1 MSLGYGRKFDH
12 GFFRSFK
19 VRLQVSNVF
28 NEKVQVLDGINASA
42 ANAYTGDVFNVLPE
56 RNYFVTLA
64 LEF

>member
-1 MSLGYGRKFDH
+1 MGYGRKLGH

-28 NEKVQVLDGINASA
+28 NQKVQVLDGIDASA
-42 ANAYTGDVFNVLPE
+42 ANAYTKDVFNVLPD
-56 RNYFVTLA
+56 RNYFVTVA

>member
-1 MSLGYGRKFDH
+1 MGYGQKFSS

-28 NEKVQVLDGINASA
+28 NQKVQVLDGIDASA
-42 ANAYTGDVFNVLPE
+42 ANAYTKDVFNVLPE
-56 RNYFVTLA
+56 RNYFLTLA